1 MRCMDLVILG
11 TYGSTTEAEVV
22 RARLEVNGIESA
34 VQADVASGMVPVLAA
49 VEGVRLLVRESDLAE
64 AYEVL
69 ERMLPAGS

>member
-1 MRCMDLVILG
+1 MDLVILG

-22 RARLEVNGIESA
+22 RARLEVSGVDSV
-34 VQADVASGMVPVLAA
+34 VQADVASGMVPMLAT
-49 VEGVRLLVRESDLAE
+49 VEGVKVLVRESDLAE

>member
-1 MRCMDLVILG
+1 MDLVILG

-22 RARLEVNGIESA
+22 RARLEVSGVDSV
-34 VQADVASGMVPVLAA
+34 VQADVASGMVPMLAT
-49 VEGVRLLVRESDLAE
+49 VEGVRVLVRESDLAE

>member
-1 MRCMDLVILG
+1 MDLVVLG

-22 RARLEVNGIESA
+22 RARLEFNGIRSV
-34 VQADVASGMVPVLAA
+34 VQADVASGMVPALAP
-49 VEGVRLLVRESDLAE
+49 VEGVRVLVRDSDLAE